1 MIEKLKLMKMKVISF
16 LLFILFIVILLLSL
30 SNFKILIVSG
40 QSMYPTLNDKDFLI
54 VNKNTKNLKTNE
66 IAVFTPPKSWDRTDS
81 DNQPY
86 ELIKRIVAGP
96 GDKIKITS
104 GEVYVN
110 DKKVRI
116 FTSYR
121 DTNKYEIEET
131 LKDNQYFFIGDN
143 IGHSYDSLSRVI
155 EGKKDYLV
163 SGKNIKYTFSKEKVG
178 GLIN

>member
-1 MIEKLKLMKMKVISF
+1 MIEKLKSMKVISF
-16 LLFILFIVILLLSL
+16 LIFISLILTLLLSL

-40 QSMYPTLNDKDFLI
+40 QSMYPTLNDRDFLI
-54 VNKNTKNLKTNE
+54 VSKNTKNLKVNE
-66 IAVFTPPKSWDRTDS
+66 IAVFTPPESWHRIDSNNKS
-81 DNQPY
+81 Y

-110 DKKVRI
+110 DKIVRR

-121 DTNKYEIEET
+121 ETNKYEIEET
-131 LKDNQYFFIGDN
+131 LKENQYFFIGDN
-143 IGHSYDSLSRVI
+143 IGNSYDSLSRVI
-155 EGKKDYLV
+155 EGKKDYLI
-163 SGKNIKYTFSKEKVG
+163 SGENIKYTFSKEKVG